1 MKTLHDLTL
10 TSDAVYLTNI
20 ISLLV
25 SSCIADQ
32 SALETARGFEV
43 DGWGEGGGA
52 EGLRLSDI
60 LIGVYEIHSEPV
72 TVEAVME
79 LPVVCALVTC

>member
-1 MKTLHDLTL
+1 MGREGEKWGGFRTNSVKTLHDLTL

-32 SALETARGFEV
+32 SALETGRARGFEV
-43 DGWGEGGGA
+43 DGWGE
-52 EGLRLSDI
+52 
-60 LIGVYEIHSEPV
+60 
-72 TVEAVME
+72 
-79 LPVVCALVTC
+79 